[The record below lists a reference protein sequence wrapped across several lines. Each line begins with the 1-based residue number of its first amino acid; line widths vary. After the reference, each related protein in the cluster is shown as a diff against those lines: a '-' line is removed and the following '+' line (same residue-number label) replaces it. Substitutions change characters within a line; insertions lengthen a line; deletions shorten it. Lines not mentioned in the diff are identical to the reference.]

1 MKEKIIMNQRRSVA
15 IGLALAVVMVWSGVV
30 FAQDAGPDRRGGG
43 RALGMLAPLLRVAE
57 LNDVQKGQV
66 HAILQSHRA
75 QLQADRAALGTAQ
88 RQLGNTLF
96 GTPLATSDTVA
107 PLAQAVAQARSTMAQ
122 HQLDMTLA
130 ILAVL
135 RPDQLAKVASTHQ
148 QLVGLRSQMRGLL
161 NPSQP

>member
-1 MKEKIIMNQRRSVA
+1 MSQRHSVA
-15 IGLALAVVMVWSGVV
+15 IGVAFTVMLWSGAV
-30 FAQDAGPDRRGGG
+30 FAQDADSGRHGP

-57 LNDVQKGQV
+57 LTDVQKGQV
-66 HAILQSHRA
+66 HAILQSHRT
-75 QLQADRAALGTAQ
+75 QLQADRAALGAAQ
-88 RQLGNTLF
+88 RQLGDTLF

-107 PLAQAVAQARSTMAQ
+107 PLAQTVAQVRSTLAQ

-161 NPSQP
+161 TPPQP